1 MSDVVTY
8 GEKAR
13 GRIADAVT
21 FTEEFRLHPDNQRRY
36 GFQIFNPGQLLL
48 PCVTGPEDGTQ
59 KEYAGED
66 TGAKSDYCPPKYPRL
81 VPIGMPHMAMAKA
94 AGTISASAAN
104 WSTLG
109 SGRAS
114 IVAPNANFQGRMLD
128 AQQRANDNG
137 EPVVDFVDT
146 MGVDA
151 PADAEGS
158 ADARIKLGLEV
169 MVINPGCTTIS
180 SGTPLLL
187 HQELR
192 GNWVIIFEMCP
203 C

>member
-1 MSDVVTY
+1 MGLS
-8 GEKAR
+8 
-13 GRIADAVT
+13 
-21 FTEEFRLHPDNQRRY
+21 
-36 GFQIFNPGQLLL
+36 
-48 PCVTGPEDGTQ
+48 
-59 KEYAGED
+59 
-66 TGAKSDYCPPKYPRL
+66 
-81 VPIGMPHMAMAKA
+81 MPHMAMAKA
-94 AGTISASAAN
+94 AGTISASSAN

-114 IVAPNANFQGRMLD
+114 IVAPNANFQGRLLD

-146 MGVDA
+146 LGVDA
-151 PADAEGS
+151 PGDAEGE
-158 ADARIKLGLEV
+158 ADARIKAGLEV
-169 MVINPGCTTIS
+169 MVINPGCATIS